1 VELEHGVIPLRF
13 DRVENRG
20 RLAWSVTAQGPT
32 ELGPAPDYVVGL
44 WGVERAA
51 LEELGNDADR
61 MLGRRIPR
69 ELTAR
74 GYCGDVEAQCV
85 CGLLNYR
92 RHFDHAVEGL
102 PVGLRAAM
110 AHDTSAAWR
119 VAAWAYSSGPRRA
132 RALLEAFAV
141 DLRTVEPRAW
151 AGWLA
156 GAVSRCTS
164 GDRLDGERVG
174 GKWRLAF
181 MLLRAEQRAASA
193 EELGRQV
200 LGVEEL
206 ATLRGWL
213 GLWAV
218 RDGAQVVE
226 RLKVLADA

>member
-1 VELEHGVIPLRF
+1 
-13 DRVENRG
+13 
-20 RLAWSVTAQGPT
+20 
-32 ELGPAPDYVVGL
+32 
-44 WGVERAA
+44 
-51 LEELGNDADR
+51 
-61 MLGRRIPR
+61 M
-69 ELTAR
+69 
-74 GYCGDVEAQCV
+74 
-85 CGLLNYR
+85 
-92 RHFDHAVEGL
+92 
-102 PVGLRAAM
+102 
-110 AHDTSAAWR
+110 
-119 VAAWAYSSGPRRA
+119 
-132 RALLEAFAV
+132 EAFAV
-141 DLRTVEPRAW
+141 ALRTGEPRAW

-226 RLKVLADA
+226 RLKVLADACTDVGDVGDAVGCRGAGGLARHGRRRHVVGRGGRCRVVVGARRAGQRVNSS